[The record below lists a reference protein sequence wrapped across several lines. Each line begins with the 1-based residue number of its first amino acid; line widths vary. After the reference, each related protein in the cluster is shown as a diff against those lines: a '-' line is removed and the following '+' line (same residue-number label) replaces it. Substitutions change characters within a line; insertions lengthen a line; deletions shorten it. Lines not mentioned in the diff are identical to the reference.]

1 MSARRRT
8 SATVAALAACA
19 LLAAGCG
26 RAAPGTGGSGGS
38 GHASGGSGQ
47 VSPTKGLV
55 ISTPAGRSSVASAT
69 WAVYRPV
76 NSLDPIFAFDY
87 PENTAISLMCES
99 LLLQEPNGSIQPG
112 LATVSTPTPT
122 QMVFTLRPGVTFWDG
137 DPVTPADVIYSL
149 HRQMDPSFGGFY
161 GQVFNRVKSISAT
174 GSNQVTI
181 TLKQPDYW
189 LEGEL
194 SSMPGIIIQKSYAQ
208 KEGKSYGTPS
218 GGIMCTGA
226 YKFVSWTAGAGVT
239 ADLDTHYWNPAVK
252 PLVKQIVI
260 KGVPDAAS
268 FTSGMLTG
276 AIQGSYYF
284 GLSNLKQLE
293 SSSAV
298 QVYQGPGQMTD
309 AFVVSATSG
318 PLTSPKVR
326 QALSMALGR
335 QAIIS
340 NVYDGAALMPRWLA
354 NPGTFGYGTRVFDAA
369 YDSSPM
375 LNQNL
380 AQAKK
385 LVKEAG
391 VAGQTITI
399 GTSSQIAS
407 ISAETGAYQQAAEAI
422 GLKVVLKSVSA
433 ADYIN
438 FFTSAAARKGIDG
451 FITVNYGDY
460 ADPAA
465 LLSTLA
471 LPGGDQ
477 NYDGFSNPQMTSLLE
492 GARSTADPDQR
503 AQLVA
508 KAEKLAAKLLPWI
521 PSVQPTSVL
530 MLSSGLTGAPASFSY
545 MFAPWAN
552 TLGGK
557 G

>member
-1 MSARRRT
+1 MSPRWRT
-8 SATVAALAACA
+8 SAAAAILAACA
-19 LLAAGCG
+19 LLAAACG
-26 RAAPGTGGSGGS
+26 RSAGSNATS
-38 GHASGGSGQ
+38 SDQ

-55 ISTPAGRSSVASAT
+55 TAIPAGTKPVSTVT

-99 LLLQEPNGSIQPG
+99 LLLQEPGGSIQPG
-112 LATVSTPTPT
+112 LATVLTPTPT
-122 QMVFTLRPGVTFWDG
+122 TMVFTLRPGVTFWDG
-137 DPVTPADVIYSL
+137 DPVTPADVVYSL
-149 HRQMDPSFGGFY
+149 DRQMDPSYGGFY
-161 GQVFNRVKSISAT
+161 GQVFNRVKSIAVT

-181 TLKQPDYW
+181 KLRQADYW

-194 SSMPGIIIQKSYAQ
+194 SSMPGIIIQKSYALKQ
-208 KEGKSYGTPS
+208 AKNYGTPA
-218 GGIMCTGA
+218 GGIMCTGP
-226 YKFVSWTAGAGVT
+226 YEFKSWTAGAGVT
-239 ADLDTHYWNPAVK
+239 AVVNPHYWNPAVK

-260 KGVPDAAS
+260 KGVPSAAS

-298 QVYQGPGQMTD
+298 KVYQGPGESTD
-309 AFVVSATSG
+309 AFIVSATTG
-318 PLTSPKVR
+318 PLANVKVR
-326 QALSMALGR
+326 QAISLALDR

-340 NVYDGAALMPRWLA
+340 QVYDGAALMPRWLA
-354 NPGTFGYGTRVFDAA
+354 NPGTFGYGQSVFTAA
-369 YDSSPM
+369 YDKAPV
-375 LNQNL
+375 LNQDL
-380 AQAKK
+380 AQARK
-385 LVKEAG
+385 LARQAG
-391 VAGQTITI
+391 VTGQTITI
-399 GTSSQIAS
+399 GTSSELAS

-438 FFTSAAARKGIDG
+438 FFTSAQARQGIDG

-465 LLSTLA
+465 LLATLA
-471 LPGGDQ
+471 MPGGDQ
-477 NYDGFSNPQMTSLLE
+477 NYDSFRNPQMTALLNQAE
-492 GARSTADPDQR
+492 GTASPDQR
-503 AQLVA
+503 AALVA
-508 KAEKLAAKLLPWI
+508 KAEELAAKLLPWI
-521 PSVQPTSVL
+521 PDVQPTNVL
-530 MLSSGLTGAPASFSY
+530 MLSSNLTGATASFSY
-545 MFAPWAN
+545 MFAPWADY
-552 TLGGK
+552 LGGK